1 MEGLAMSLDNE
12 TPEKR
17 KEIAKK
23 GGQARWLRKATHEGE
38 ITIMGKKLPCVVLDD
53 GSRILT
59 SSAVYTALD
68 RPARGSRV
76 KDDSGSKL
84 VPSFMDAKNLQ
95 PFVSDEDRKNLKTV
109 EYQSL
114 SKVKSVGYSAE
125 AVVIVS
131 NIYLEARE
139 AGVLAPSQVRTA
151 KTSELLVRSLSKVGI
166 TALVDEATGY
176 QSCRPMN
183 ALQAY
188 LDKILSRE
196 LAEWSRVFPLEFYE
210 NIYRLKKW
218 GWESGKK
225 QYYSCVGMYTN
236 NLIYSLLGEG
246 VLEELKKRTPKS
258 EAGNP
263 SNKLHQWFNTSTGS
277 QMLGKHIH
285 GVVTLQRL
293 ALAQGFG
300 WSRFLDMVD
309 AALPVP
315 EPIIDESIKDAV

>member
-1 MEGLAMSLDNE
+1 MALDKE
-12 TPEKR
+12 APEKR

-23 GGQARWLRKATHEGE
+23 GGQSRWLRRATHEGE

-59 SSAVYTALD
+59 SGAVYDALD
-68 RPARGSRV
+68 RPRRGTRL
-76 KDDSGSKL
+76 KDEEGRSII
-84 VPSFMDAKNLQ
+84 PSFMDAKNLRQ
-95 PFVSDEDRKNLKTV
+95 FLTDTDCKNLQVV

-114 SKVKSVGYSAE
+114 NKVKSTGYNAE
-125 AVVIVS
+125 SVVIVS

-139 AGVLAPSQVRTA
+139 AGVLASSQIQTA

-210 NIYRLKKW
+210 NIYKLKKW

-236 NLIYSLLGEG
+236 NLIYSRLGEG

-263 SNKLHQWFNTSTGS
+263 SNKLHQWFNSSTGS
-277 QMLGKHIH
+277 QMLAKHIH

-300 WSRFLDMVD
+300 WSRFLDMMD
-309 AALPVP
+309 AALPAP
-315 EPIIDESIKDAV
+315 EPISDESVKESA